1 MWALRFMLLQMTVT
15 DDLPVAKQH
24 LRYLKRFMKS
34 LSEEER
40 RLCSRKVPCASLLTL
55 DMSPWRTLL
64 ASEVDQAL
72 ITMTG
77 FDGVSFKSLLQK
89 FAPLFNDYTP
99 FNTSHILLKQ
109 DPSKGGRPRKVR
121 PEDCLGLV
129 LVWTRTRGSLT
140 ALQLIFGLSCSN
152 LCMYLRF
159 GCRVIVEALKIDS
172 LAMIAIPSNE
182 IIALYQ
188 EAVGAIYPLLSD
200 VWSTM
205 DGLKLY
211 LQQLGNTEIQ
221 ACYYNG
227 WTHGHYVTSI
237 FVFCP
242 DGTIPIA
249 FFNVPGSVHD
259 SQVAHWGRV
268 YDELGAVYDDTGGK
282 CTVDSAFSKV
292 NRPFL
297 IKSSQDYLMST
308 MPTCHEQREDIQ
320 RKGQATS
327 MRQAAEWGMRAIQSS
342 FPRLKDT
349 FVYEDTGERRI
360 LMKMVCLLYNL
371 RARTVGINQIKNVFI
386 RHLDAN
392 ANNDMNMM

>member
-1 MWALRFMLLQMTVT
+1 MTLAGG
-15 DDLPVAKQH
+15 LPVAKKH
-24 LRYLKRFMKS
+24 SRYRKKFLKS

-40 RLCSRKVPCASLLTL
+40 RLRSRKIPRASLLTL

-64 ASEVDQAL
+64 ASNVDQSL

-77 FDGVSFKSLLQK
+77 FDGASFASLLQK
-89 FAPLFNDYTP
+89 FAPLFDEYTP

-140 ALQLIFGLSCSN
+140 ALQLIFGMTCSN

-159 GCRVIVEALKIDS
+159 GRRVIVEALKSDP
-172 LAMIAIPSNE
+172 LAKIAIPSNE
-182 IIALYQ
+182 EITSYK
-188 EAVGAIYPLLSD
+188 EAVGAIYPLLYD

-211 LQQLGNTEIQ
+211 LQQSGNTEIQ
-221 ACYYNG
+221 ARFYNG
-227 WTHGHYVTSI
+227 WTHGHYVTSV

-259 SQVAHWGRV
+259 SQVAHWGKV
-268 YDELGAVYDDTGGK
+268 YDKLGAVYDETGGK
-282 CTVDSAFSKV
+282 CTVDSAFGKV
-292 NRPFL
+292 NKPYL
-297 IKSSQDYLMST
+297 IKSSQDYLVST
-308 MPTCHEQREDIQ
+308 MPTRHEQRLDLQ
-320 RKGQATS
+320 RKRQATS

-349 FVYEDTGERRI
+349 FVYEETGERRI
-360 LMKMVCLLYNL
+360 VMKMLCLLYNL
-371 RARTVGINQIKNVFI
+371 RARTVGINQIKNVFMKQ
-386 RHLDAN
+386 LDEDAN
-392 ANNDMNMM
+392 NEFDMM